1 MALINSEL
9 IEIKRSEKMINFC
22 DRFLSMLLP
31 KVASLDVNSQLTE
44 AFVSSTSVDFQVPAS
59 CLAEIASMS
68 KDNEAVLKWFESG
81 YQHSPLEY
89 NMAMFYALA
98 NPKYS
103 ELFEEVNLVPRFVS
117 INQNGIIINFAIAGT
132 AITPR
137 AFLQGLNHEPTSSQ
151 ATLRHAKQSV
161 T

>member
-1 MALINSEL
+1 MALIDSKL

-59 CLAEIASMS
+59 CLSEIASMS
-68 KDNEAVLKWFESG
+68 KDHEAVLKWFESG

-89 NMAMFYALA
+89 NMAMFYALG

-117 INQNGIIINFAIAGT
+117 VNQNGIIINFAIAGT

-137 AFLQGLNHEPTSSQ
+137 AFFQGLNHESTSSQ